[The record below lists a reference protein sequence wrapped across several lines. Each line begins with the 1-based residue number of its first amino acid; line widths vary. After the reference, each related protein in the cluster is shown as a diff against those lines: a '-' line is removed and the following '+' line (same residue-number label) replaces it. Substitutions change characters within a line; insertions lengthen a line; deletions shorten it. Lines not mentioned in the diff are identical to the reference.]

1 MAVRH
6 GTAFINHGN
15 IFSPPLPLLFVVPLG
30 TVALLIAL
38 QSMKTTSSPLRARG
52 LLLIVSGG
60 VSNLYDRLLR
70 GGVVD
75 VMHIGRL
82 YFNLADLVL
91 LVGIVII
98 VQPLFVRRD
107 SYSGSTSPFQG
118 DGTGS
123 TPVSRSLLRLLLS
136 LQATKGKPFFGLR
149 TELIKQN
156 KKKDPPKP
164 ARAKDG
170 LII

>member
-1 MAVRH
+1 MVRLSPKTDYAPTQRLLYWLSLFFCLIIGDQAIKYTAVRH
-6 GTAFINHGN
+6 GTAFINHGS
-15 IFSPPLPLLFVVPLG
+15 IFSPPLPLLFVVSLG

-38 QSMKTTSSPLRARG
+38 QSIKTTSSPVRAHS
-52 LLLIVSGG
+52 LLLIVTGG
-60 VSNLYDRLLR
+60 VSNLGDRLLR

-91 LVGIVII
+91 LVGIVIV

-123 TPVSRSLLRLLLS
+123 TPVSRS
-136 LQATKGKPFFGLR
+136 
-149 TELIKQN
+149 
-156 KKKDPPKP
+156 
-164 ARAKDG
+164 
-170 LII
+170 